1 MEGVRLILRKN
12 KLILVGWVAI
22 YLIVPKEMLR
32 KEDIIQI
39 RRWIQKAN
47 WHKTKGDSDSIGISW
62 DEVRKMKFLGF
73 IYLGTPVLEMA
84 FYFALAV
91 VSIVLFRSMEGI
103 VWCTLVGLELGF
115 FFILYYLYCFKRLEG
130 MHLVSG

>member
-1 MEGVRLILRKN
+1 
-12 KLILVGWVAI
+12 
-22 YLIVPKEMLR
+22 
-32 KEDIIQI
+32 
-39 RRWIQKAN
+39 
-47 WHKTKGDSDSIGISW
+47 
-62 DEVRKMKFLGF
+62 MKFLGF

-115 FFILYYLYCFKRLEG
+115 FYIVLFILL
-130 MHLVSG
+130 